1 MKGLISQVILLE
13 KEDMVFVL
21 EWLLQMV
28 GRSLIKEEHRD
39 AKIFQLNS
47 SLIIK

>member
-1 MKGLISQVILLE
+1 MKRTYQPVILLE

-28 GRSLIKEEHRD
+28 ERSLIRRAQGRKNLS
-39 AKIFQLNS
+39 A
-47 SLIIK
+47 